1 MSDIDNQSQIIDDQD
16 KSITFF
22 KPDVHKI
29 SSLIHKS
36 GYEPLQDKNPTQQ
49 NMTDFNS
56 DVQSLSNKSSSGVTD
71 VLQNNK
77 IFLYMV
83 IHEMKHP
90 TEALQNRIDYVSS

>member
-1 MSDIDNQSQIIDDQD
+1 MDDQD
-16 KSITFF
+16 KNITFF
-22 KPDVHKI
+22 KPEVHKI

-36 GYEPLQDKNPTQQ
+36 GYEPLQDKNLTSN
-49 NMTDFNS
+49 NMTDF
-56 DVQSLSNKSSSGVTD
+56 DVKSLSDKSSSGVTD

-90 TEALQNRIDYVSS
+90 TEAL